1 MSSYSSYFSQGEAI
15 ENMSSSSSSL
25 PSTPPPFG
33 ALLSSNGTQLS
44 FFYVEAIDTCE
55 LKNRGKDWRG
65 NGNSILDKITKRET
79 NKEREREREKI
90 QHFERQ
96 LNTLTRGCSFVKTSN
111 RLLAIAV
118 NRSKYL

>member
-1 MSSYSSYFSQGEAI
+1 MYSIYIQYIICGHIYILYMSSYSSYFSQGEAI

-79 NKEREREREKI
+79 NKERERKYNI
-90 QHFERQ
+90 
-96 LNTLTRGCSFVKTSN
+96 LNDNSTH
-111 RLLAIAV
+111 LLV
-118 NRSKYL
+118 GVLL